1 MAEFIDPA
9 IVTEGNTSVRR
20 KSTLYGYGNLW
31 F

>member
-9 IVTEGNTSVRR
+9 IVPKVTLPSR
-20 KSTLYGYGNLW
+20 KSSMYGYGNLW